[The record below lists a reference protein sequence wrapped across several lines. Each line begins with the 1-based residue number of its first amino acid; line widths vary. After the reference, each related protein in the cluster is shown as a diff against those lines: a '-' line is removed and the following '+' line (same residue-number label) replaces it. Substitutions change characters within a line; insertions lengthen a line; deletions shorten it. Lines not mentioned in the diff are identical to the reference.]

1 MKVIFIEKSFANVM
15 QKLVPDLFLK
25 IKIEH
30 ISNSLMINSLKIYT
44 VYFYSLPSWGLLKHT
59 ETKLQN
65 IFFLPHIK
73 LFWKIKR
80 GQGLVFL
87 PHFPDNFWRKIFL
100 LSYYINWPSFIV
112 WLALLREIMGNIL
125 IAIVC

>member
-59 ETKLQN
+59 ETKLQT
-65 IFFLPHIK
+65 IFFIK
-73 LFWKIKR
+73 LFLKNKKR
-80 GQGLVFL
+80 PGSCL
-87 PHFPDNFWRKIFL
+87 PAS
-100 LSYYINWPSFIV
+100 LS
-112 WLALLREIMGNIL
+112 G
-125 IAIVC
+125 

>member
-44 VYFYSLPSWGLLKHT
+44 VYFYSLPSWGLLHHPDPL
-59 ETKLQN
+59 LQT
-65 IFFLPHIK
+65 IFFFYLI
-73 LFWKIKR
+73 
-80 GQGLVFL
+80 
-87 PHFPDNFWRKIFL
+87 
-100 LSYYINWPSFIV
+100 LSFF
-112 WLALLREIMGNIL
+112 EK
-125 IAIVC
+125 